1 MNGSIAIAVDQPA
14 GPLSWLD
21 AIPSAH
27 FGSCSGFAIVDWQD
41 GQARS
46 ATVVAAP
53 PHEEGGC
60 MSRVRLLAGQG
71 VTAIVTGG
79 AGGRALM
86 AMEQAGLPVWRALD
100 GGSVADSLTA
110 LDQGRLER
118 FLEGCSGHG
127 DCGHH
132 A

>member
-1 MNGSIAIAVDQPA
+1 MNGSIAVAVDQPA

-71 VTAIVTGG
+71 GG
-79 AGGRALM
+79 PIRPSDC
-86 AMEQAGLPVWRALD
+86 E
-100 GGSVADSLTA
+100 SLTFLHEIPVA
-110 LDQGRLER
+110 PGLDADDL
-118 FLEGCSGHG
+118 LLL
-127 DCGHH
+127 
-132 A
+132 